1 MVMKYFC
8 ACLCPIQTF
17 CFFTPFVPSYVLYSA
32 FSFRSVLCFSSLFIF
47 SLNSVMMT
55 PSYLNSWSGGDSQ
68 SSTPARS
75 SSTFKFVFH
84 LWYFTSTRPCCTLH
98 FFFLSPSV
106 SLSLLQFFFLF
117 FNFHFYSADLAA
129 TSCSHQHFCRSFPSL
144 LTSLQPSCAAT
155 SYDFTPFCF
164 TFSLSSS
171 DLCVYLSLCLFL
183 SFARSF
189 ALSLPAPGCVP

>member
-1 MVMKYFC
+1 MAVIHSHQHLL
-8 ACLCPIQTF
+8 ARAA
-17 CFFTPFVPSYVLYSA
+17 PSSL
-32 FSFRSVLCFSSLFIF
+32 SSTSDILHPPAPAALFIF
-47 SLNSVMMT
+47 SFS
-55 PSYLNSWSGGDSQ
+55 
-68 SSTPARS
+68 
-75 SSTFKFVFH
+75 H
-84 LWYFTSTRPCCTLH
+84 LLSHFPCC
-98 FFFLSPSV
+98 S
-106 SLSLLQFFFLF
+106 FFFLF